1 MQKLDL
7 HGIITETERRGLS
20 FNQLLTIPERDDW
33 EYSDGKSTTCVA
45 FILSMYKAA
54 GVFAPF
60 TESIQVTEFTVS
72 SASSGPSSLQQRN
85 DLLLELLE
93 SVSYCTSTVSIT
105 HLGVA
110 SCCLFWT
117 RPPLGEDPGRVHAE
131 DLRGQ
136 PDAAAGVVQRGGG
149 RAPLLPDPG
158 GVQDGP
164 AGVQHDRALR
174 QHERKLPVG
183 AARLQPPGA
192 LLIAAAAVGRGGRRA
207 CNRVQV

>member
-93 SVSYCTSTVSIT
+93 SVSYCIHYCFDHSS
-105 HLGVA
+105 G
-110 SCCLFWT
+110 CCVLL
-117 RPPLGEDPGRVHAE
+117 PVLDP
-131 DLRGQ
+131 
-136 PDAAAGVVQRGGG
+136 AAA
-149 RAPLLPDPG
+149 
-158 GVQDGP
+158 
-164 AGVQHDRALR
+164 
-174 QHERKLPVG
+174 
-183 AARLQPPGA
+183 
-192 LLIAAAAVGRGGRRA
+192 RRRSGTRT
-207 CNRVQV
+207 C